1 MHREQI
7 DLEVLDGLKI
17 VRAVMTPTLSVLEVP
32 TLVDLHPP
40 PVKVTTVL

>member
-17 VRAVMTPTLSVLEVP
+17 VRAVKTPTLNNLSSRG
-32 TLVDLHPP
+32 TDFS
-40 PVKVTTVL
+40 